1 MTKPYSIQLKPK
13 ADDDLASIY
22 LYSFNSFGKTK
33 AVDYIADINKA
44 LISISQGVAVTYKC
58 DLIKPKLQK
67 LIINSHVIF
76 FKSVDRKIEI
86 IRILHQSQDF
96 QRYV

>member
-1 MTKPYSIQLKPK
+1 MIKPYSIKLKPK
-13 ADDDLASIY
+13 ANDDLANIY

-44 LISISQGVAVTYKC
+44 FISITQGVAVTYKC
-58 DLIKPKLQK
+58 DFIKPMLQK

-76 FKSVDRKIEI
+76 FKNIDRKIEI